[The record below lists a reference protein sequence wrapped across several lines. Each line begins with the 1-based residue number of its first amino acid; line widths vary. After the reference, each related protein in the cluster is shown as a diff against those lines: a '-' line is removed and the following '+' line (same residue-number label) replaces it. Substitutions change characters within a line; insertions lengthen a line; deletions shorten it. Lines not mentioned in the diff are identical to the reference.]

1 MRKLVSRCM
10 DWFKRL
16 DAPVLVQEM
25 RVRQRGLKP
34 FGVMLAY
41 LLILSVA
48 AILTLYFDSPGTAT
62 VSRMAELGRQLYA
75 VLSTVQLVMVCL
87 IVPAYSSA
95 SVCGER
101 ERGTF
106 DLLSLTLL
114 SSSAIV
120 TQKLVAAMGQAL
132 MLIFASLP
140 VMAIVFLL
148 GGVSP
153 VELLLAYALL
163 LVTALFVGS
172 LGMLC
177 SCCVKSSK
185 TSTFLSYLIMFCL
198 FLGMPLGSL
207 WLADMSRMRGYSSV
221 GETSFVLFAII
232 FLFVGAAGS
241 VLVYAGLSLFLYTR
255 PIWRVRAFRMSVFGA
270 VYAIL
275 LFIVTCPWA
284 TDAVFGNTRYNDI
297 PLTLYIN
304 PFAALFMYMDAHF
317 GGSTAT
323 PVAYWMIGAT
333 VVFSVG
339 CAVLFRFVSSARF
352 AGLRRS

>member
-1 MRKLVSRCM
+1 MKAFATRLGQ
-10 DWFKRL
+10 WFKRL

-25 RVRQRGLKP
+25 RVRQRGVKP
-34 FGVMLAY
+34 FAIMLAY

-48 AILTLYFDSPGTAT
+48 GILMLYYNYPERATAG
-62 VSRMAELGRQLYA
+62 RMAELGQELYG
-75 VLSTVQLVMVCL
+75 VLSVVQLVMVCL

-95 SVCGER
+95 SVCAER

-140 VMAIVFLL
+140 IMAIVFLL

-153 VELLLAYALL
+153 VELLVAYAMI
-163 LVTALFVGS
+163 LVTSVFLAS

-185 TSTFLSYLIMFCL
+185 TSTFLTYLVMFCL
-198 FLGMPLGSL
+198 FLGLPLGSF
-207 WLADMSRMRGYSSV
+207 WLQSMSHMRSYSST
-221 GETSFVLFAII
+221 GDTSFVLFAII

-241 VLVYAGLSLFLYTR
+241 VLVYAALSLFLYNR
-255 PIWRVRAFRMSVFGA
+255 PVWRVRAFRMSVFGA
-270 VYAIL
+270 VYAVL

-284 TDAVFGNTRYNDI
+284 TDAVFSSSRYNDI

-304 PFAALFMYMDAHF
+304 PFAALGYYMSLHS
-317 GGSTAT
+317 GGSMVST
-323 PVAYWMIGAT
+323 AYWMIGAT
-333 VVFSVG
+333 VVFSLG